1 MYEIATL
8 MIDSCTVNLE
18 TVFIK
23 ILCLVRA
30 GNIGRRKKNLKQG
43 NLMKNVGVIL
53 LAATMI
59 VTSFPALS
67 AEVRAAELPDG
78 TQFATKE
85 ELKAFNTNDSDGIKN
100 SGKVYFGSNNQQWW
114 IAGSQNGNLT
124 LFAASPLK
132 GYEYQQFYASG
143 ADNQTYKIDWG
154 CTYPNDAPADVHANH
169 YGASPVRTTL
179 KGLETS
185 YFSESEQKLMNSTVI
200 YTYDEEN
207 DSVYSTEDKLYLAY
221 GCEGSD
227 SDENTYIT
235 VGTNSTDGA
244 DSTVNL
250 DRYLNNGLRIDNCY
264 WGETG
269 NTFWLRAPAVNAIHT
284 ATNGNVRVA
293 NLTNAGKSVVRGA
306 VIGSN
311 ALVPAFALNLSSVL
325 FASDVSAV
333 SHGGNLASDKKEA
346 MTIRYKVEDLGSA
359 VISSD
364 KSKVNVSGITWNKTY
379 LVAQNNEG
387 AWAWPVYSFT
397 ESVSAGGDG
406 FDGFTSFE
414 NCEVWL
420 ERTDTANRMTYATM
434 ATMAA
439 TEEGYDIKIAD
450 NATLNISGD
459 ATQKV
464 NAGSAITD
472 ITVEAAEGYYLPDNY
487 INDVTA
493 GLPAGFKAVR
503 NGKTVTISGTPQSNA
518 TITLPNATE
527 KLNRADTPDVTG
539 GIEAIAGTN
548 DTMEYASSAASA
560 TWKSCTNGSTEVG
573 VGTWYVRYKETDT
586 QKASTAKEVTVTAP
600 AYAISVD
607 SNSLTFETTN
617 EGYADVSAKSL
628 KIQNAG
634 NVEVTNLSVVLTGT
648 NAAAFTLDTNGVK
661 TTLAPGTET
670 TVSVKPNKDLGTGT
684 YQAELKITADS
695 GVEKSVPIAFT
706 VEERELPPTHT
717 HSYGTD
723 WKTDS
728 TNHWHECTCGDKAD
742 IAAHQLT
749 WIIDKEATADE
760 KGSKHEEC
768 EVCGYKEAAVEIPA
782 TGSPGSGYEI
792 LEGENQTYNGRGGL
806 TVRANGDFSKFT
818 GLKVDGAVVDP
829 SNYDAKEGSTI
840 VTLKEN
846 YLSTLSAGD
855 HRMTFVY
862 DDGEVSANF
871 TTANGGTSEP
881 SLEPTNPATGN
892 SNTGSRTDSTT
903 NGATTNGSTI
913 VNGRSPKTGDKTNL
927 SLYLFL
933 FSASGL
939 MIVFCAG
946 RKKMKTHGDRS

>member
-8 MIDSCTVNLE
+8 MIDRCTVNLE

-43 NLMKNVGVIL
+43 NLVKNAGVIL

-85 ELKAFNTNDSDGIKN
+85 ELKAFNTNDSDGSKN
-100 SGKVYFGSNNQQWW
+100 PAKVYFGRDGSGSVQAWW

-124 LFAASPLK
+124 LFAASPLSGTEQK
-132 GYEYQQFYASG
+132 FYED
-143 ADNQTYKIDWG
+143 ADTKADKAYDVGWG
-154 CTYPNDAPADVHANH
+154 CTYQNGAPTAVYANH
-169 YGASPVRTTL
+169 YGASPLRTTL
-179 KGLETS
+179 KSIETNTS
-185 YFSESEQKLMNSTVI
+185 CFSKAEQDVMNNTTI
-200 YTYDEEN
+200 YTYDVKN
-207 DSVYSTEDKLYLAY
+207 FDTFVTYSTTDKLYLAY
-221 GCEGSD
+221 GSHED
-227 SDENTYIT
+227 NHHIT
-235 VGTNSTDGA
+235 VGTNSA
-244 DSTVNL
+244 DS
-250 DRYLNNGLRIDNCY
+250 LNAGLRIDKSY
-264 WGETG
+264 WGNSG
-269 NTFWLRAPAVNAIHT
+269 NFWLRAPYPYSRSSALAVL
-284 ATNGNVRVA
+284 GNLVGNSDVT
-293 NLTNAGKSVVRGA
+293 LPS
-306 VIGSN
+306 
-311 ALVPAFALNLSSVL
+311 ALVPAVELNLPSVL
-325 FASDVSAV
+325 FASAAPSASSEGELETKDVTNDGAFTLRYSA
-333 SHGGNLASDKKEA
+333 SN
-346 MTIRYKVEDLGSA
+346 LGSA
-359 VISSD
+359 QVAYD
-364 KSKVNVSGITWNKTY
+364 YTQVELTDVPSGTY
-379 LVAQNNEG
+379 LVAQNKDG
-387 AWAWPVYSFT
+387 AWAKAVSGAT
-397 ESVSAGGDG
+397 SVSASEMGID
-406 FDGFTSFE
+406 SFE
-414 NCEVWL
+414 NCRVWL
-420 ERTDTANRMTYATM
+420 EKTDTTNRMAYAKM
-434 ATMAA
+434 ATMG
-439 TEEGYDIKIAD
+439 TKEGYDVIVAD
-450 NATLNISGD
+450 NSTLKITSGN

-464 NAGSAITD
+464 NIGSAIAD

-487 INDVTA
+487 INGVT
-493 GLPAGFKAVR
+493 LPAGFKAGR
-503 NGKTVTISGTPQSNA
+503 NGKTVTISGTPQSDV

-527 KLNRADTPDVTG
+527 
-539 GIEAIAGTN
+539 
-548 DTMEYASSAASA
+548 
-560 TWKSCTNGSTEVG
+560 NGKV
-573 VGTWYVRYKETDT
+573 
-586 QKASTAKEVTVTAP
+586 
-600 AYAISVD
+600 SVD
-607 SNSLTFETTN
+607 PNSLTFETTN
-617 EGYADVSAKSL
+617 EGYVDVSAKSL

-648 NAAAFTLDTNGVK
+648 NAAAFTLDTNGMK

-670 TVSVKPNKDLGTGT
+670 IVSVKPNKDLGSGT
-684 YQAELKITADS
+684 YQAGLKITGDS

-723 WKTDS
+723 WKADS

-862 DDGEVSANF
+862 DDGEVSTNF
-871 TTANGGTSEP
+871 TTTNGETSGTP
-881 SLEPTNPATGN
+881 LEPTNPATGN
-892 SNTGSRTDSTT
+892 SNTGSRTDSTTNGATT

-946 RKKMKTHGDRS
+946 RKKMKAHGDRS